1 LVTDNLD
8 PDFLESEAKKP
19 LKDAEDISKRNFSGE
34 DEKKDEENKK
44 NKVGSNMVKISNQKG
59 RYQFTAK
66 TPA

>member
-1 LVTDNLD
+1 LD

-19 LKDAEDISKRNFSGE
+19 LKDAEDSSKRNFSGE

-59 RYQFTAK
+59 RY
-66 TPA
+66 